1 MGLSEVLILVMA
13 VAVAGFAVGYLAAVL
28 RHGDIVEKSA
38 PDIVEKSAP
47 DSIPAVDIPAEVE
60 SESFCRYCK
69 KVGEWPK
76 CHDEADLS
84 YLCFVGRRLRT
95 DA

>member
-1 MGLSEVLILVMA
+1 MGLSEVLILVM
-13 VAVAGFAVGYLAAVL
+13 AVAGFAVGYLAAVL
-28 RHGDIVEKSA
+28 RHGDT
-38 PDIVEKSAP
+38 VEKSAP

-84 YLCFVGRRLRT
+84 YQCFVGRRLR